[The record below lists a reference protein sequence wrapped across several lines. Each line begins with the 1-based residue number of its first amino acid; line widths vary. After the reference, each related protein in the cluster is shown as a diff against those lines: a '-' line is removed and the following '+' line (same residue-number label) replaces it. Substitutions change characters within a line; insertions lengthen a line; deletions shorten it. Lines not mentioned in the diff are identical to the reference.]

1 MRHPLPG
8 VHAIRVSLLVLFIA
22 VGSLGVAGG
31 AAGASRPMLVRSP
44 FWPSLIADGSVP
56 VGYDLNVESGN
67 PGVVNTS
74 GGRVL
79 ARISTSDNLQQL
91 IASGSSAAWVLDH
104 VLDPGSGTF
113 ADEVV
118 LGSLSGKPKVRVLTS
133 CAGTDAVAAIE
144 VSALAYGC
152 NSVRVPGSLAF
163 MPVRVVHVM
172 NLASGAKASVN
183 TDGPVVGIKMS
194 GSYLAAAINTTASPY
209 PADWASKEVEV
220 FDLRSMQVVNRVM
233 ASNWI
238 QSLAIS
244 SSGAV
249 AMTQDPTPP
258 FQSIIDGE
266 RLTRRAGA
274 ASESSVLHRGVPGA
288 ACTHADPL
296 VVAAIG
302 QAPTVMDSSACPTP
316 VSAAG
321 ERFVYARIQAAGA
334 ALVIADVAGRR
345 TVLRRLGQAHGL
357 LTLHQIATSAHAVLY
372 TDGTCRYSGGD
383 LGVSVFSQDLTDVA
397 APAAAKPVGCPVTSR
412 LPARVTLPAGRS
424 TWAFN
429 VMIACPQGCNNPAIS
444 LDLPGAG
451 AGTVGG
457 GTATGL
463 APGRHLNIRVRCH
476 YACGARNPP
485 TTLVATVRAP
495 DRTGALITYAT
506 RTIHITYC
514 NATKAA
520 CHQKLTR

>member
-1 MRHPLPG
+1 MSYTVLTVWLFMMVG
-8 VHAIRVSLLVLFIA
+8 LVASSSASIA
-22 VGSLGVAGG
+22 V
-31 AAGASRPMLVRSP
+31 GASRPVLVTSP

-56 VGYDLNVESGN
+56 VGYSLNVESGD

-79 ARISTSDNLQQL
+79 ARIGPSDNLQQL
-91 IASGSSAAWVLDH
+91 IAAGSSAAWVLDH
-104 VLDPGSGTF
+104 LLDPGSGTF

-118 LGSLSGKPKVRVLTS
+118 LGSLSGKPKVRVLTG
-133 CAGTDAVAAIE
+133 CVDTDAVAAIE
-144 VSALAYGC
+144 VSAIAYGC

-172 NLASGAKASVN
+172 NLVSGASASVN
-183 TDGPVVGIKMS
+183 TDGPVVGIRMS
-194 GSYLAAAINTTASPY
+194 GSYLAAAIDTTASPY

-220 FDLRSMQVVNRVM
+220 FDVRSMQVVTRVM
-233 ASNWI
+233 AANWI
-238 QSLAIS
+238 QSFAIS

-249 AMTQDPTPP
+249 AMTQDTNPP
-258 FQSIIDGE
+258 FESIIDGK

-274 ASESSVLHRGVPGA
+274 ATASSVLNTGVTGD

-302 QAPTVMDSSACPTP
+302 QAPIVMDASACPTP

-321 ERFVYARIQAAGA
+321 ERFVYPRIQAAGA
-334 ALVIADVAGRR
+334 ALVSADLAGRR
-345 TVLRRLGQAHGL
+345 TVLRRLGRAHGL
-357 LTLHQIATSAHAVLY
+357 LTLYQIATNGHAVLY

-383 LGVSVFSQDLTDVA
+383 LGVSVFSQRLTDVA
-397 APAAAKPVGCPVTSR
+397 APVAARPVGCPVTSR
-412 LPARVTLPAGRS
+412 LPARVTLPAGRR

-429 VMIACPQGCNNPAIS
+429 VLIGCPHGCSNPAIS
-444 LDLPGAG
+444 LALPGAG

-485 TTLVATVRAP
+485 TSLVATVRAP

-506 RTIHITYC
+506 RTVHITYC
-514 NATKAA
+514 NAKQAA
-520 CHQKLTR
+520 CRRKLTS